1 MLSMP
6 VTRYWSMLEKG
17 GIFLPLRDVDFF
29 RARLTVLN
37 DAVAWDIDGTRD
49 PGTCVDLDPW
59 EMSETCPVVDDPLCE
74 VS

>member
-17 GIFLPLRDVDFF
+17 GVFLPLRDVDFF

-49 PGTCVDLDPW
+49 PGTCVDLDSW
-59 EMSETCPVVDDPLCE
+59 EMYETCPVVDDPLCE